1 MSVVCNNQQRKKHTV
16 CSTLKCPTVKD
27 RIDHS
32 SDPHYW
38 TLQRF
43 PIQEEIQLY
52 VVIADTLEGGREGKN
67 KETL

>member
-1 MSVVCNNQQRKKHTV
+1 MSVVCNNQKREKK

-43 PIQEEIQLY
+43 SIQEEIQLY
-52 VVIADTLEGGREGKN
+52 VVIADTLEGVREGGKN
-67 KETL
+67 KETLL